1 MARFFT
7 AASGSYAHDFTVWK
21 GISAVVELAATVLVT
36 FFLLRLSSLFGRRS
50 WRILASLVVLFPQVP
65 AIT

>member
-1 MARFFT
+1 MARFYRRF
-7 AASGSYAHDFTVWK
+7 GSYAHDFTVWK

-36 FFLLRLSSLFGRRS
+36 FFYCVFSLL
-50 WRILASLVVLFPQVP
+50 WPPQLAYSGHRSLVVLFPQVP